1 MALESSRR
9 VATKRNGSR
18 FNLPTF
24 LPKSSSFDCAPDP
37 DCDSPVFAAPRL
49 TSPLRQHQPVIT
61 EEEDEDSCWL
71 PELAEPEEVKLFKS
85 QEVMLAKGDH
95 MMEERGKERSRSFDV
110 LDLLSSPR
118 HKLAEQ
124 PPGRL
129 SLTYGPGELSQALQ
143 ALMSLQSD
151 GDADSSEGEDC
162 GKKAKERRST
172 KKALGE
178 RSQPRR
184 SLLSLLRRRAASDKS
199 TH

>member
-1 MALESSRR
+1 
-9 VATKRNGSR
+9 
-18 FNLPTF
+18 
-24 LPKSSSFDCAPDP
+24 
-37 DCDSPVFAAPRL
+37 
-49 TSPLRQHQPVIT
+49 
-61 EEEDEDSCWL
+61 
-71 PELAEPEEVKLFKS
+71 
-85 QEVMLAKGDH
+85 
-95 MMEERGKERSRSFDV
+95 MEGWGKERSRSFDV
-110 LDLLSSPR
+110 VDLLSLPR

-151 GDADSSEGEDC
+151 GEADSSEGEDC
-162 GKKAKERRST
+162 GKKAN
-172 KKALGE
+172 KKALGG